1 MTKDQNI
8 DVFLLA
14 GGKSSRMGM
23 EKGLATLHGK
33 PMIQYL
39 IEATIGFAKSQ
50 SIIGHHPDYA
60 HFGVPVLT
68 DLIPNKGPLGGIYTA
83 LSHCPSDRALILS
96 CNSPLIQSKTLEKMI
111 GQSNGDILVG
121 TIGDRIYPFP
131 GIYPTSLLSELK
143 KTLESNLLKIQAFI
157 LNNTYKLI
165 SWDQISAHAEI
176 EFANINTS
184 EELLEWEKNK
194 EQIDLSK
201 E

>member
-1 MTKDQNI
+1 M
-8 DVFLLA
+8 
-14 GGKSSRMGM
+14 GK

-33 PMIQYL
+33 PMIHYL
-39 IEATIGFAKSQ
+39 IEATADFAKSQ

-60 HFGVPVLT
+60 HFGIPVFT

-83 LSHCPSDRALILS
+83 LSHCPSDQALILS
-96 CNSPLIQSKTLEKMI
+96 CDSPLIQSKTLGKMI
-111 GQSNGDILVG
+111 AQSRSEILVG

-131 GIYPTSLLSELK
+131 GIYPKSLLPHLK
-143 KTLESNLLKIQAFI
+143 GNLESNLLKVQAFI
-157 LNNTYKLI
+157 LNNTHKLI
-165 SWDQISAHAEI
+165 SLNQISTHAEL
-176 EFANINTS
+176 EFANINTR